1 MEKKT
6 MIVSEKEGTE
16 EEREEKD
23 KADKVS
29 TLNRIYNELGWTE
42 AIWLPINSNK
52 QTQCTSHFNGHF
64 KYFNLLQKNQ
74 KKAECNFFHSLF

>member
-6 MIVSEKEGTE
+6 MIDSEKEGTE

-29 TLNRIYNELGWTE
+29 TLNRIYNELGWT
-42 AIWLPINSNK
+42 ANK
-52 QTQCTSHFNGHF
+52 
-64 KYFNLLQKNQ
+64 LQK
-74 KKAECNFFHSLF
+74 LFGFP

>member
-16 EEREEKD
+16 EEWEEKD

-29 TLNRIYNELGWTE
+29 TLNRIYNELG
-42 AIWLPINSNK
+42 
-52 QTQCTSHFNGHF
+52 
-64 KYFNLLQKNQ
+64 
-74 KKAECNFFHSLF
+74 

>member
-6 MIVSEKEGTE
+6 MIVSGKEGTE

-29 TLNRIYNELGWTE
+29 TLTRIYNELG
-42 AIWLPINSNK
+42 
-52 QTQCTSHFNGHF
+52 
-64 KYFNLLQKNQ
+64 
-74 KKAECNFFHSLF
+74 